1 MDDYLFDPSTA
12 GHLIKQIGLV
22 NTWVHIRPFEYKFST
37 GIDEYYLFESST
49 AGHLIKQISLGKYIE
64 DKVPSLKHFMIEE
77 NNGYKHSIPSLAA
90 LVRSKRLLQRF
101 WSCDEP
107 QLKFCRANWL
117 WYIIVLNEWSLSSF
131 LLPICRHEFK
141 INHGEWV
148 GSYKSHLGPGTSERI
163 LEYIRDATDENTDLS
178 RSIQIELREAL
189 GALLEVFSLSHPY
202 NLLNS

>member
-1 MDDYLFDPSTA
+1 M
-12 GHLIKQIGLV
+12 

-117 WYIIVLNEWSLSSF
+117 WYNCVEWMIFVLIFASYLQAWIQNQSRRMGWVLQVSFGSRNIRTNIRIHQGCNWWKYWSESLHSNRTAGSSWCSSWSILSFPPIQFTKF
-131 LLPICRHEFK
+131 L
-141 INHGEWV
+141 N
-148 GSYKSHLGPGTSERI
+148 
-163 LEYIRDATDENTDLS
+163 
-178 RSIQIELREAL
+178 
-189 GALLEVFSLSHPY
+189 
-202 NLLNS
+202 